1 MSTRNQGNKRGTRL
15 RRLWIRVI
23 SLGGAPL
30 DTGHALREKEG
41 LFLRHIL
48 LTGIL
53 GAVTGGLVAVFD
65 FLLRDQAVWYLYNL
79 RSSWLYVVLPVA
91 AILLSTLVTRT
102 LVPGREG
109 ELTEDY
115 ILVYHDRSKHMR
127 LANLPGKLLASFVTI
142 AMGGSMGLEGPS
154 IYMGSNLGDWLQ
166 TRFSRLFSREDRKLL
181 LVAGASAGMAAIFK
195 APLTGLVFSME
206 APYKDSMA
214 SRALVPAMVAS
225 SSSYITYVLLVGS
238 EPIFAQHA
246 VTGFDLLDLLYA
258 VLLGLCCGLGARAFL
273 WAMRLARR
281 GLGIIGN
288 VWLRAAMAGLAVG
301 ALGMTVFRVFG
312 EPYIYGPG
320 YNLIRHLLVFRDPLL
335 MLALL
340 LGAKM
345 AATALTAAGG
355 GVGGLFFPMAVMGVI
370 TGSAF
375 THLLPATL
383 GALYP
388 LIGLAAFVAA
398 GYRTPLAAV
407 AFVAETTGDPWVLIP
422 AMLASVASYLTMGT
436 QSISRHQVSRAAEY

>member
-1 MSTRNQGNKRGTRL
+1 MRAKERGPRFGSAL
-15 RRLWIRVI
+15 RRLRLRLL
-23 SLGGAPL
+23 SLGGTPL
-30 DTGHALREKEG
+30 DTGRSWKEKEG
-41 LFLRHIL
+41 VFLRHIL
-48 LTGIL
+48 LAGIL
-53 GAVTGGLVAVFD
+53 GVVTGGLVAVFD

-79 RSSWLYVVLPVA
+79 NSAWMYLLLPMAGIPLA
-91 AILLSTLVTRT
+91 ALVTRT
-102 LVPGREG
+102 LVPSREG

-115 ILVYHDRSKHMR
+115 ILVYHDRAKRMR

-154 IYMGSNLGDWLQ
+154 IYMGSTLGDALQ
-166 TRFSRLFSREDRKLL
+166 QRFNKLFSREDRKLL

-214 SRALVPAMVAS
+214 SRALVPAMIAS

-238 EPIFAQHA
+238 EPIFAQRGVSH
-246 VTGFDLLDLLYA
+246 FDLLDLLYA
-258 VLLGLCCGLGARAFL
+258 LLLGLCCGVGARLFV
-273 WAMRLARR
+273 WAVRLARA
-281 GLGIIGN
+281 GLGLIPFA
-288 VWLRAAMAGLAVG
+288 WLRPVLAGLGVG
-301 ALGMTVFRVFG
+301 ALGMLVFRVFG

-320 YNLIRHLLVFRDPLL
+320 YYVIRHLLVFRDPLL
-335 MLALL
+335 LMALL
-340 LGAKM
+340 LAAKI
-345 AATALTAAGG
+345 AATALTSAGG

-375 THLLPATL
+375 THLLPASL

-422 AMLASVASYLTMGT
+422 AMLASVASFLTMGK
-436 QSISRHQVSRAAEY
+436 QSISRHQVSRPTE